1 MKKTFTLLAV
11 LATLT
16 NCIFAANISKESAA
30 IVVRNFLSQKQ
41 INDKTN
47 NTDFSFYKTFY
58 FGNTAVYHVFTF
70 NATGFIAVSASD
82 HFTPVLCYS
91 FESDYQPNAAFD
103 FAMDKYARWI
113 AYCEKNDQDFSANVT
128 AEWEKYAAADFAAEP
143 LRGIPVV
150 GPLLTTLWDQGTFFN
165 TYCPWDASS
174 YYGDNRVVTG
184 CVATA
189 MGQVMNYYG
198 HPSSG
203 EQGSS
208 YIPEPYGRYT
218 IRFYEHNYN
227 YGAMPN
233 TPNTYCNEL
242 AKLLHHCG
250 VAVQMG
256 YTPSGSGANSVSA
269 IDAMKRHF
277 KYSPNAQLMTRLFYE
292 DNDGWHN
299 ALKNELDQL
308 RPLYYA
314 ANDGQS
320 GHAFVVDGYDEDGKF
335 HVNWGWSGSSNGYFT
350 ISDTDNSDMLGFIYG
365 AEFGRFTYPREQDAP
380 APCAGFQR
388 NNAAIGKITTGMPT
402 SLYSANAD
410 CQWMLAAPEA
420 SRYTLTFDR
429 LETEQDADIVTIY
442 NGPTPD
448 AGIAASFSG
457 NSRPTSPI
465 TVNADSVLVTFTSNG
480 ENQFH
485 GFQISYQAVT
495 ASQYCDNSASITG
508 TSAVTITDGSGDSP
522 YRNNSNCSWNIS
534 TPNMSKCYF
543 SFPQLEF
550 GNGDFI
556 EIYDNSSNPATLL
569 YRFDNRNYPQ
579 TDVIT
584 CTSRKLKVRF
594 IADNWDTGNGFA
606 MTVQPVTAVNDYA
619 NIQDLKIYPNPVKD
633 VLNLNFVTEETG
645 SIACE
650 IVDMNGK
657 LLRKVE
663 RLHQGGLFEEQFNL
677 DNLSQG
683 IYFLRIRTGEGTSI
697 EKFVKTK

>member
-1 MKKTFTLLAV
+1 MKKLFTLLIG
-11 LATLT
+11 LAFIA
-16 NCIFAANISKESAA
+16 NSIFAAPISKESAA
-30 IVVRNFLSQKQ
+30 RVVHNFLLQKQ
-41 INDKTN
+41 MNNKTS

-58 FGNTAVYHVFTF
+58 VDNTAVYHVFTF
-70 NATGFIAVSASD
+70 NETGFIAISASD

-91 FESDYQPNAAFD
+91 FESDYQPNVAFD

-113 AYCEKNDQDFSANVT
+113 AYCEKNNQDFSADVT
-128 AEWEKYAAADFAAEP
+128 SDWEHYAAPDFTAEP

-150 GPLLTTLWDQGTFFN
+150 GPLLTTLWDQGLYFN

-174 YYGDNRVVTG
+174 YYGDSRVVTG

-218 IRFYEHNYN
+218 IRFYEYDYN
-227 YGAMPN
+227 YASMPN
-233 TPNTYCNEL
+233 SPNTYCNEL

-277 KYSPNAQLMTRLFYE
+277 KYAPNAQLMTRLFYD

-299 ALKNELDQL
+299 ALKSELNQL

-314 ANDGQS
+314 ANDGQG

-350 ISDTDNSDMLGFIYG
+350 ISDTDNSDMLGYIYG

-388 NNAAIGKITTGMPT
+388 NDAAIGKITTGMPT

-420 SRYTLTFDR
+420 SRYTLKFDR
-429 LETEQDADIVTIY
+429 LETEQDVDIVTIY

-448 AGIAASFSG
+448 AGVAGTFSG
-457 NSRPTSPI
+457 TSLPTSSI
-465 TVNADSVLVTFTSNG
+465 TVNADSVLVTFTSNA
-480 ENQFH
+480 ENQLH

-495 ASQYCDNSASITG
+495 AAQYCDDAASITG
-508 TSAVTITDGSGDSP
+508 TETVTITDGSGNNP
-522 YRNNSNCSWNIS
+522 YRNNSNCTWNIT

-543 SFPQLEF
+543 SFPQLEL
-550 GNGDFI
+550 GEGDFI
-556 EIYDNSSNPATLL
+556 EIYNSSTTPATLL

-579 TDVIT
+579 NDVIT
-584 CTSRKLKVRF
+584 CENRKLKVRF
-594 IADNWDTGNGFA
+594 IADNWNVGNGFS

-619 NIQDLKIYPNPVKD
+619 NIRDLKVYPNPVKD

-645 SIACE
+645 VIVCE

-657 LLRKVE
+657 LLRKIE
-663 RLHQGGLFEEQFNL
+663 QPHQGGLFEHQFGI
-677 DNLSQG
+677 DDLSEG
-683 IYFLRIRTGEGTSI
+683 IYFLRIRTNEGSTM